1 MLGHAERP
9 GILSTAC
16 YDRRSEVSSV
26 RPCAVAGAFYPAD
39 PGALCDEVDHLL
51 EEAPHG
57 GKHDLPRAL
66 IAPHAGY
73 AYSGPVAASAFRCLA
88 EATGRRLTRVVV
100 IGPSHYVAFRGIA
113 VPHHVGAFRTPLAE
127 VPVDREALTA
137 IEGLPGVV
145 LADEPHRREH
155 AVEVELPFLQ
165 RALGGGGFALVPLVV
180 GDAADGEVERVLEAF
195 ADDPGTLVVVSSDLS
210 HFLPYEAAVRRDRAT
225 AGAIERLE
233 GDRLGPEDACGH
245 LPVRGWLAVARRRG
259 LGVER
264 LDLRNS
270 GDTAGDRRSVVGYG
284 AWTFGDG

>member
-1 MLGHAERP
+1 M
-9 GILSTAC
+9 
-16 YDRRSEVSSV
+16 SSV

-73 AYSGPVAASAFRCLA
+73 AYSGPVAASAFGCLA

-137 IEGLPGVV
+137 LAGLPGVV

-155 AVEVELPFLQ
+155 AIEVELPFLQ
-165 RALGGGGFALVPLVV
+165 RALGDEGFALVPLVV
-180 GDAADGEVERVLEAF
+180 GDARDEEVAAVLEPF
-195 ADDPGTLVVVSSDLS
+195 ADDPATLIVVSSDLS
-210 HFLPYEAAVRRDRAT
+210 HFLPHEAAQRRDRAT
-225 AGAIERLE
+225 ALAIERLE
-233 GDRLGPEDACGH
+233 GGKLGPDDACGY
-245 LPVRGWLAVARRRG
+245 LPIRGWLAAARWRE
-259 LGVER
+259 LKVKR

-270 GDTAGDRRSVVGYG
+270 GDTAGDRHSVVGYG
-284 AWTFGDG
+284 AWAFT